1 MPRQGGQ
8 GKGKPGMHDKGFGK
22 ALLRRHA
29 QGAQGQSGRATGKGK
44 APLMS
49 SLETSAL
56 EDYVAVVEMEDRDAE
71 VFRVHQNDAF
81 LIDSKSTRNVQE
93 LT

>member
-1 MPRQGGQ
+1 
-8 GKGKPGMHDKGFGK
+8 
-22 ALLRRHA
+22 
-29 QGAQGQSGRATGKGK
+29 
-44 APLMS
+44 MS